1 MQKAP
6 FSPLFSSFTLKK
18 GFLLSAFCILLCSCH
33 MNPNMQTPGQAW
45 LQGEWQ
51 QDSVA
56 DQKQLISYSLYH
68 IKFDCDSFFMTI
80 RTFSKVNYGVDS
92 CTSKGYWIEYTA
104 GHYEQRHDTL
114 YLKGDYTNPDF
125 TLKTNTDCLHSGVYK
140 EIFKITQQSD
150 SVIRFAST
158 SGVIPLSA
166 RRIKRTTCTV
176 KPL

>member
-6 FSPLFSSFTLKK
+6 FTSRLLPFTLLK
-18 GFLLSAFCILLCSCH
+18 GAMLLAFCLLLTNCH

-51 QDSVA
+51 QDSVPA
-56 DQKQLISYSLYH
+56 QKQLISYSLYH

-80 RTFSKVNYGVDS
+80 NTFSKVNYGGDS
-92 CTSKGYWIEYTA
+92 CMSKGHWAQYAA

-114 YLKGDYTNPDF
+114 YLKGDYTKSNF
-125 TLKTNTDCLHSGVYK
+125 RLKLETDCFPSGVYK
-140 EIFKITQQSD
+140 DIFIINKKTD
-150 SVIRFAST
+150 SLVQLSST
-158 SGVIPLSA
+158 SGVIPVTA
-166 RRIKRTTCTV
+166 RLIKRTTCTI